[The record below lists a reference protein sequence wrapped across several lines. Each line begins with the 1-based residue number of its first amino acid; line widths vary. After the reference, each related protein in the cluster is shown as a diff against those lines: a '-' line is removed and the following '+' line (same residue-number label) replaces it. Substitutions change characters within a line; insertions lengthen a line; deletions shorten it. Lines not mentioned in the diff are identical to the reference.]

1 MKNIFLFLVCLCATQ
16 LQAQVTMNI
25 GSGAHFVVSGSA
37 NVVIDTG
44 NFVNNGNYTD
54 NTGLLKAAGG
64 VSFSG
69 SGTTTLHNLNVS
81 NTQTTNFAATV
92 SVYNTATLSSGNLN
106 ANNNLYIRSDDNT
119 TANMVV
125 TGVLN
130 NTVRGIIE
138 RATVTNSTGCMPYTS
153 DLTLNIS
160 GPAMEY
166 QWQSSPDSATWSDV
180 AGATAATYTASVT
193 ATVWYRCNLSTNNSA
208 YSQATP
214 GTKLNFEGTVPAIT
228 GATEV
233 CAGSGIVLSNSLS
246 GGTWSSSATGTATV
260 DESTG
265 FVTGVSAGIV
275 TISYHV
281 GVSCNATHELTV
293 NVAPGTISGTLAV
306 CIGNTTSLSSSPSGG
321 TWNSGNTARAT
332 VDAGTGLV
340 TGVSAGTADV
350 TYTLAGGCR
359 RKVTVTV
366 NATPASITGTLS
378 LCTGSTTALS
388 SATSGGTWSS
398 DAIGVATVDAGSGIV
413 TGVSTG
419 TATISY
425 TNGTCARST
434 VVTVNAAAGTNSG
447 ISLICTGQAAT
458 LSNTTPGGT
467 WSSSDPATATVHA
480 STGLVTGI
488 SSGLANITYTNS
500 PGCFSVTEVTVNA
513 AIPAITGVLTVCPG
527 LTTDLDNAISG
538 GTWTS
543 SNISRATID
552 GTTGVVTGISG
563 GTVTISYIS
572 SAACYTSSIL
582 SVNTSPAS
590 ITGTASVCEGLNT
603 TLICSPSG
611 GTWSS
616 SGIEA
621 MVGSTG
627 IVTGVSAGTTTIS
640 YTRLGCSSTREVT
653 VNAAP
658 TAITGLLTVCIGT
671 MSALAS
677 TPSGGTWAVS
687 FAGKATVN
695 ATTGLITGVAAGTTP
710 VTYTAAGGCR
720 TISTVTVIANPSA
733 IGGTLT
739 VCIGSSTTLTSATTG
754 GTWSSSDD
762 GIASVASG
770 TGVVT
775 GINTGTAVISYSK
788 NGCFVTRVVTVN
800 AALGANTGT
809 PTVCIGQGTDLNNA
823 TTGGTWSSSN
833 TAIATV
839 NVSSGLV
846 AGISAGTVNISY
858 RISAG
863 CYSITIVTVNAAL
876 SSITGTAS
884 VCPGATTTLSHSD
897 AGGVWSSS
905 NLARAT
911 VVSGTGVVTGV
922 SAGTATISYSVGGC
936 YKTIIVTINAST
948 TAITGTASMCEGA
961 SVTLSCGPA
970 GGAWS
975 SSATGT
981 ATVSVSGV
989 VTGVAAG
996 NATISYIRLGCTS
1009 TRVVTV
1015 TASPSSIT
1023 GTLTTCVGNTTTLA
1037 SSPAG
1042 GTWTSSTV
1050 SKATVGA
1057 GTGIVTG
1064 VSAGTA
1070 TITYAMSATC
1080 RSTAVVTVIAT
1091 PGTIT
1096 GILTVCASCN
1106 TTLSSATPGGT
1117 WSSSNT
1123 AAATINSTTGVVSGV
1138 GVGTTTISYA
1148 VSGCVRTAVVTVNP
1162 SITASFGTPVV
1173 CVGQTNSTLG
1183 NPTPGGTWS
1192 SSNTALATINASTG
1206 VLTGVGI
1213 GNPNITYTTSPGV
1226 YTISVATVN
1235 AAVAAITGTAA
1246 ICPGTTVALSN
1257 ATPGGTW
1264 SSTITARATVDA
1276 GTGLV
1281 TGVAA
1286 GTTTISYTINVG
1298 CYKTTTQ
1305 TINANPNMT
1314 GAANVVNGSSTTFG
1328 GSPGG
1333 GTWSSANS
1341 AIASV
1346 SGAGVVT
1353 GNSVAATTITYT
1365 LGTGCFSTR
1374 GINVLAARPG
1384 SPVTNNPE
1392 LAGVLK
1398 VFPNP
1403 TSGNLTI
1410 EAPTTGSFTVY
1421 TIDGKEVA
1429 QYHVNTASVTVSL
1442 PQHLV
1447 AGIYMCRFF
1456 GNDGTSAI
1464 VRLVFEP

>member
-1 MKNIFLFLVCLCATQ
+1 MKNIFLFLICLCAIQ

-25 GSGAHFVVSGSA
+25 GSGAHFVVSGST
-37 NVVIDTG
+37 NVVMDTG

-54 NTGLLKAAGG
+54 STGLFKAAGG
-64 VSFSG
+64 VAFSG
-69 SGTTTLHNLNVS
+69 SGTTRLHNLNVS
-81 NTQTTNFAATV
+81 NAQTTNVNATV
-92 SVYNTATLSSGNLN
+92 SVFNTATLTGGNLN

-138 RATVTNSTGCMPYTS
+138 RATVTSSTGCTPYTS

-160 GPAMEY
+160 GPAMVY
-166 QWQSSPDSATWSDV
+166 QWQSSADSATWSDI

-193 ATVWYRCNLSTNNSA
+193 ATAWYRCNLSTNNSA
-208 YSQATP
+208 YGQATP
-214 GTKLNFEGTVPAIT
+214 GTKLIFVGSLPDIT
-228 GATEV
+228 GANEV

-246 GGTWSSSATGTATV
+246 GGTWSSSNPSTATV
-260 DESTG
+260 DETTG
-265 FVTGVSAGIV
+265 FVTGISAGVV

-281 GVSCNATHELTV
+281 GSTCNTTHEVTV
-293 NVAPGTISGTLAV
+293 NTTPGSISGTLSV
-306 CIGNTTSLSSSPSGG
+306 CISNTTTLSSSPSGG

-332 VDAGTGLV
+332 VDAGTGIA
-340 TGVSAGTADV
+340 TGVSAGTVDI

-366 NATPASITGTLS
+366 NATPASITGTLT
-378 LCTGSTTALS
+378 LCTGSTTTLG
-388 SATSGGTWSS
+388 SAPSGGTWSS
-398 DAIGVATVDAGSGIV
+398 DATGVATVGAGTGIV

-425 TNGTCARST
+425 TNGSCARST
-434 VVTVNAAAGTNSG
+434 VVTVNAAAGSNTG
-447 ISLICTGQAAT
+447 ISLICAGQAAT

-513 AIPAITGVLTVCPG
+513 AIPAITGVLTVCIG
-527 LTTDLDNAISG
+527 LTTELDNATSG

-543 SNISRATID
+543 SNIARATID
-552 GTTGVVTGISG
+552 ASTGEVTGVSG
-563 GTVTISYIS
+563 GTVTISYVS

-582 SVNTSPAS
+582 TVNTAPAA
-590 ITGTASVCEGLNT
+590 ITGTATVCEGLNT

-616 SGIEA
+616 SGA
-621 MVGSTG
+621 AATVGSTG
-627 IVTGVSAGTTTIS
+627 IVTGVSAGTVTIS
-640 YTRLGCSSTREVT
+640 YTRLGCSSTRVVT
-653 VNAAP
+653 VNVTP
-658 TAITGLLTVCIGT
+658 TAITGSLTVCVGST
-671 MSALAS
+671 SALGS
-677 TPSGGTWAVS
+677 TPSGGTWAVT

-720 TISTVTVIANPSA
+720 TTSTVTVVTNPSA

-739 VCIGSSTTLTSATTG
+739 VCIGSNTTLTSATAG

-762 GIASVASG
+762 AVATVASG

-775 GINTGTAVISYSK
+775 GISTGTAAISYAK
-788 NGCFVTRVVTVN
+788 NGCSVSTVVTVN
-800 AALGANTGT
+800 AALGANTGS

-823 TTGGTWSSSN
+823 TAGGTWSSSN
-833 TAIATV
+833 TGIATV
-839 NVSSGLV
+839 NTSTGLV
-846 AGISAGTVNISY
+846 AGVSAGTVNISY

-863 CYSITIVTVNAAL
+863 CYSITVVTVNTAL

-884 VCPGATTTLSHSD
+884 VCPGATTTLSHPD

-905 NLARAT
+905 NIARAT
-911 VVSGTGVVTGV
+911 VGAGTGVVSGV
-922 SAGTATISYSVGGC
+922 AAGIVTISYTVGGC
-936 YKTIIVTINAST
+936 FITIIVTVNASP

-961 SVTLSCGPA
+961 TATLSCGPT

-981 ATVSVSGV
+981 ATVSGTGV
-989 VTGVAAG
+989 VTGIAAG
-996 NATISYIRLGCTS
+996 TATISYIRLGCSS

-1015 TASPSSIT
+1015 TATPSSLT
-1023 GTLTTCVGNTTTLA
+1023 GTLTTCIGNTTTLA

-1042 GTWTSSTV
+1042 GTWTSSTI

-1091 PGTIT
+1091 PATIS
-1096 GILTVCASCN
+1096 GILTVCATCN
-1106 TTLSSATPGGT
+1106 TSLSSATSGGT

-1123 AAATINSTTGVVSGV
+1123 AAATINSSTGVVSAV
-1138 GVGTTTISYA
+1138 GVGTTTISYT
-1148 VSGCVRTAVVTVNP
+1148 VSGCVRTTVVTVSP

-1192 SSNTALATINASTG
+1192 SSNTSLATINASTG

-1235 AAVAAITGTAA
+1235 AAVASITGTAA
-1246 ICPGTTVALSN
+1246 ICPGATVALSN
-1257 ATPGGTW
+1257 ATSGGTW

-1281 TGVAA
+1281 TGIAA

-1305 TINANPNMT
+1305 TINANPNVT
-1314 GAANVVNGSSTTFG
+1314 GAASVVNGSSTAFG

-1346 SGAGVVT
+1346 SVAGLVT

-1403 TSGNLTI
+1403 TSGNLII

-1429 QYHVNTASVTVSL
+1429 QYQVNTSSVTVSL
-1442 PQHLV
+1442 PQHLA

-1464 VRLVFEP
+1464 VRLVFEQ